1 MFTTFPSC
9 PASVVGR
16 VVQKTSGVGFLWYCL
31 RVKVSEM
38 TKGKKSKQS
47 MGRAV
52 IARISKEKYDELN
65 HLLTSSRLR
74 TMSEL
79 LRHILENRK
88 VIIEHYDN
96 TFDKVMA
103 ELSRIQKEIRA
114 IGVNI
119 NQVTRKFHAQPWPQ
133 AMLVNALEITKL
145 YQQTDQ
151 KVTELFSI
159 IENLSQKWLPE

>member
-9 PASVVGR
+9 PASGVGR
-16 VVQKTSGVGFLWYCL
+16 VVQKTFRVGFLLHCL
-31 RVKVSEM
+31 HLKQ
-38 TKGKKSKQS
+38 KKMRKEKKRTD
-47 MGRAV
+47 GLERTV
-52 IARISKEKYDELN
+52 IARIPKEKFEEMQQ
-65 HLLTSSRLR
+65 LLASSTLKN
-74 TMSEL
+74 MSEL

-88 VIIEHYDN
+88 IIIEHYDN

-103 ELSRIQKEIRA
+103 ELSGIRKEIHA
-114 IGVNI
+114 IGINI
-119 NQVTRKFHAQPWPQ
+119 NQVTRKFHAQLWPQ
-133 AMLVNALEITKL
+133 TMLVNALEITKL